1 MKLKKL
7 LAGILSAAMVLCT
20 VSLPVFADG
29 ENVITIGT
37 AQELVELS
45 NSSKTNN
52 FAGKTVIL
60 TNDINMA
67 EIKNFTPIGATKMFV
82 GTFDGDGH
90 TISNLTIQRSAAYG
104 NGLFG
109 NLNGPAVVKNLTLD
123 NARVSAWGYC
133 DFYTNVVG
141 AVAAYAYGNVTF
153 DNIIVK
159 NSHIDGFGKVAAVLG
174 MAADPGG
181 VTTIKDC
188 TVESTK
194 VCGVYDVA
202 TFIGLSQNKV
212 DFKDNSMADVTWGKN
227 TWYSYSY
234 VSLNDTTVKN
244 NETLKVKGLFYKV
257 GNELYNAWADYY
269 TDFTFGYERFEL
281 ENKRG
286 FYVVDGLLHN
296 EYEAKIGDVKYS
308 DSADAFAAANAG
320 DIVECKDFAPNNA
333 DLSNIK
339 DGLVAI
345 VDGNNSTIRDYK
357 SDLNNDNI
365 THDEKIDVINSLDIS
380 KIDEET
386 KNDILSVVKE
396 MPSENKEQ
404 VNALQ
409 LSKIVSNSADK
420 IVEKDNDEAPVITA
434 TSVATGV
441 NTLAVTKLEFS
452 EALQQPES
460 VNAIY
465 FDVTLKDASGN
476 KIKEGDVPVL
486 VEINVEDASNVE
498 KLIRSH
504 EGVISEIPFVI
515 IDDTHVV
522 ASITKFSEFAAILNQ
537 NVPAGSAVLG
547 FEPISS
553 QEPNTA
559 RFNLCLTADE
569 YKTIKQFE
577 SGEFSFSMTGASA
590 AEFTPASGLELV
602 YSDNMGKYRVN
613 RTADKALTAPIIW
626 SSKGKSGINLG
637 VLTLTGAGSGSLSVD
652 DIKMFQKGADSLAIE
667 INTLPSATTN
677 YSIEPTFADLTV
689 NADFPNNIVNNET
702 AYQNM
707 SINIKGADFDETYKL
722 GSNASSAIS
731 FENNKYTLK
740 LQGKL
745 MQNTAYT
752 VTVSGAG
759 YRTARYTV
767 TMTNDKV
774 LNFWNNAKDA
784 DAVVEEGNANSARKV
799 TFLAGDIVKDNSINI
814 YDLSAVV
821 SYFGTKVEKDTQPEY
836 AKYDLNRDGVIDSK
850 DVAYVLVSW
859 GK

>member
-67 EIKNFTPIGATKMFV
+67 EIKNFTPIGATKMFA

-90 TISNLTIQRSAAYG
+90 TISNLIIQRSAAYG

-153 DNIIVK
+153 DNINVK

-212 DFKDNSMADVTWGKN
+212 VFKDNSMADVTWGKN

-244 NETLKVKGLFYKV
+244 NETLKVKGLFYKDGV
-257 GNELYNAWADYY
+257 EFYNAWADYY

-320 DIVECKDFAPNNA
+320 DIVECKDFAPNDA

-396 MPSENKEQ
+396 MPSENKE
-404 VNALQ
+404 
-409 LSKIVSNSADK
+409 
-420 IVEKDNDEAPVITA
+420 
-434 TSVATGV
+434 
-441 NTLAVTKLEFS
+441 
-452 EALQQPES
+452 
-460 VNAIY
+460 
-465 FDVTLKDASGN
+465 
-476 KIKEGDVPVL
+476 
-486 VEINVEDASNVE
+486 
-498 KLIRSH
+498 
-504 EGVISEIPFVI
+504 
-515 IDDTHVV
+515 
-522 ASITKFSEFAAILNQ
+522 
-537 NVPAGSAVLG
+537 
-547 FEPISS
+547 
-553 QEPNTA
+553 
-559 RFNLCLTADE
+559 
-569 YKTIKQFE
+569 
-577 SGEFSFSMTGASA
+577 
-590 AEFTPASGLELV
+590 
-602 YSDNMGKYRVN
+602 
-613 RTADKALTAPIIW
+613 
-626 SSKGKSGINLG
+626 
-637 VLTLTGAGSGSLSVD
+637 
-652 DIKMFQKGADSLAIE
+652 
-667 INTLPSATTN
+667 
-677 YSIEPTFADLTV
+677 
-689 NADFPNNIVNNET
+689 
-702 AYQNM
+702 
-707 SINIKGADFDETYKL
+707 
-722 GSNASSAIS
+722 
-731 FENNKYTLK
+731 
-740 LQGKL
+740 
-745 MQNTAYT
+745 
-752 VTVSGAG
+752 
-759 YRTARYTV
+759 
-767 TMTNDKV
+767 
-774 LNFWNNAKDA
+774 
-784 DAVVEEGNANSARKV
+784 
-799 TFLAGDIVKDNSINI
+799 
-814 YDLSAVV
+814 
-821 SYFGTKVEKDTQPEY
+821 
-836 AKYDLNRDGVIDSK
+836 
-850 DVAYVLVSW
+850 
-859 GK
+859 